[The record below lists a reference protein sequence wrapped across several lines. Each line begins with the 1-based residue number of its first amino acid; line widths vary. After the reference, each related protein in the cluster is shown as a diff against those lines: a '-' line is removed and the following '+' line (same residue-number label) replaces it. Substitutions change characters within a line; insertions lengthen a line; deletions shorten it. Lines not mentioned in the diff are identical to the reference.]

1 MALGKAPH
9 WTEDERQQESKHH
22 RDKKSASVGQSPD
35 EQNQEYTYNGPPR
48 DRLWREPNARRRLL
62 NIPR

>member
-1 MALGKAPH
+1 MALGKAAH
-9 WTEDERQQESKHH
+9 WTEDERQQKSKHH
-22 RDKKSASVGQSPD
+22 GDKKGASVGQCGD
-35 EQNQEYTYNGPPR
+35 EQYQEHAYNGPPR